1 MTPMK
6 MALIETYDL
15 TKHFNDLVAVDN
27 VSLRI
32 RAGEVLAL
40 LGPNGAGKTTTIR
53 MLASILR
60 PTRGRALINGFDTVK
75 EPIRVRRS
83 VGFLTEH
90 HGLYTRMRPMEYL
103 DFFGRT
109 HDLAPSVI
117 KERTTDLLDR
127 YGLLEACDLRLGQ
140 FSKGMRQKLALVRA
154 LLHDPAVLL
163 LDEPTSAMDPA
174 SAHLV
179 RDGIRNLRSSK
190 RAIVVCTHNLHE
202 AEELADSIAIIR
214 RGQII
219 AHDTPETLKQSLLG
233 EPIMELRMVDRL
245 DGVMKYLPSEIDPI
259 EMGENWLRYRAS
271 NPDRVNPKVLHAMTQ
286 AGAQVIT
293 LSEVERSLEDVY
305 LQVVRG
311 QGGPEGSGYPERG

>member
-1 MTPMK
+1 MK
-6 MALIETYDL
+6 MPLIETYDL

-27 VSLRI
+27 VSLCVQP
-32 RAGEVLAL
+32 GEVLAL

-60 PTRGRALINGFDTVK
+60 PTRGRALIKGFDTVK
-75 EPIRVRRS
+75 EPIQVRRS

-90 HGLYTRMRPMEYL
+90 HGLYTRMRPLEYL

-109 HDLAPSVI
+109 HNLAAAVI
-117 KERTTDLLDR
+117 EQRTTDLLDR
-127 YGLLEACDLRLGQ
+127 YGLHEASDLRLGQ

-179 RDGIRNLRSSK
+179 RESIQNLRSSE
-190 RAIVVCTHNLHE
+190 RAIVVCTHNLYE

-219 AHDTPETLKQSLLG
+219 AHDTPEMLKRRLLG
-233 EPIMELRMVDRL
+233 EPIMELRTVDRL
-245 DGVMKYLPSEIDPI
+245 DGVLKYLPPEVDLI
-259 EMGENWLRYRAS
+259 EMGENWLRYRVS
-271 NPDRVNPKVLHAMTQ
+271 NPDRVNPKVLHAATQ
-286 AGAQVIT
+286 VDAQVIT

-305 LQVVRG
+305 LQVVQG
-311 QGGPEGSGYPERG
+311 KGGPEEQQ